1 MSMNKLGRRAVL
13 VLSEVQYDACKK
25 NSRNSLTGR
34 ERKRKRERENQ
45 EESSHEEI
53 MLHARIYFWDS
64 SLNFDCDSF
73 FHSFF
78 RSFHFWFSD
87 SERHFRRCS
96 SGARERLPQ
105 HWTDRSMQTSQHSK
119 KTAFVCLTC
128 MNKQFKTTQKETDK
142 QNNEKTVF
150 VVELVELV
158 PLRRFVVVQMV
169 FAAYVP

>member
-13 VLSEVQYDACKK
+13 VLSEVQYDACTK

-45 EESSHEEI
+45 EEI
-53 MLHARIYFWDS
+53 MLHARIYFRDS